1 MESMSPRSRFLWQKE
16 ESKMKIGILALQGA
30 FAEHEASLDKLHIP
44 HFEIRQADDL
54 QDDMDGLIIP
64 GGESTV
70 MGKLLKEL
78 SLYEP
83 LKAKI
88 EAGLPVF
95 GTCAGLLLLAKD
107 IDGEDALG
115 FRTMNIVARR
125 NAYGRQLGSFFAEED
140 FKGIGTVGMTFIRA
154 PYIESVGDG
163 VDVLA
168 TCDGRI
174 VAARQGKQLVTA
186 FHPELTEEVKI
197 HQYFVD
203 MISEN

>member
-1 MESMSPRSRFLWQKE
+1 
-16 ESKMKIGILALQGA
+16 MKIGILALQGA

-125 NAYGRQLGSFFAEED
+125 NAYGRQLGSFNAEAD
-140 FKGIGTVGMTFIRA
+140 FNNKKIPMTFIRA
-154 PYIESVGDG
+154 PYIRSADDG
-163 VDVLA
+163 VEILSVVDNK
-168 TCDGRI
+168 I
-174 VAARQGKQLVTA
+174 VAARYKNQLVTA
-186 FHPELTEEVKI
+186 FHPELTGDTTV
-197 HQYFVD
+197 HQYFID
-203 MISEN
+203 MIKNK

>member
-1 MESMSPRSRFLWQKE
+1 M
-16 ESKMKIGILALQGA
+16 QGA

-125 NAYGRQLGSFFAEED
+125 NAYGRQLGSFHTDAQFD
-140 FKGIGTVGMTFIRA
+140 GVGVVPMTFIRA
-154 PYIESVGDG
+154 PYIDEVFDDTEVLSEVGG
-163 VDVLA
+163 K
-168 TCDGRI
+168 I
-174 VAARQGKQLVTA
+174 VAARQKNQLVTA
-186 FHPELTEEVKI
+186 FHPELDGDTRVHE
-197 HQYFVD
+197 YFLN
-203 MISEN
+203 M

>member
-1 MESMSPRSRFLWQKE
+1 
-16 ESKMKIGILALQGA
+16 MKIGILALQGA

-115 FRTMNIVARR
+115 FRQR
-125 NAYGRQLGSFFAEED
+125 
-140 FKGIGTVGMTFIRA
+140 TFIVLFRPSNLTRGKKRFCHTRTDQFVIA
-154 PYIESVGDG
+154 IIND
-163 VDVLA
+163 DVTVFEQSKLLH
-168 TCDGRI
+168 TFI
-174 VAARQGKQLVTA
+174 L
-186 FHPELTEEVKI
+186 
-197 HQYFVD
+197 
-203 MISEN
+203 

>member
-1 MESMSPRSRFLWQKE
+1 
-16 ESKMKIGILALQGA
+16 MKIGILALQGA

-125 NAYGRQLGSFFAEED
+125 NAYFAAEE

-168 TCDGRI
+168 TCDGKI

>member
-1 MESMSPRSRFLWQKE
+1 M
-16 ESKMKIGILALQGA
+16 QGA

-88 EAGLPVF
+88 EASQC
-95 GTCAGLLLLAKD
+95 TAHAC
-107 IDGEDALG
+107 
-115 FRTMNIVARR
+115 RR
-125 NAYGRQLGSFFAEED
+125 IQQGSC
-140 FKGIGTVGMTFIRA
+140 RWR
-154 PYIESVGDG
+154 S
-163 VDVLA
+163 
-168 TCDGRI
+168 
-174 VAARQGKQLVTA
+174 
-186 FHPELTEEVKI
+186 
-197 HQYFVD
+197 
-203 MISEN
+203 S